1 MDEKTIREDIPQI
14 VDKIISL
21 IEKAPKTRIR
31 GKIEVKTII
40 IGKSGEWKYV
50 LNIYQPTK
58 DITLTLKRYEKQPAS
73 YAILKLTDKITEVE
87 DLESFLKKMERMYL
101 ILDELKR
108 RIARVSRGEELEL
121 I

>member
-1 MDEKTIREDIPQI
+1 MDDKTVREDITEI
-14 VDKIISL
+14 VDKIVNL
-21 IEKAPKTRIR
+21 IDKAPKTRIK
-31 GKIEVKTII
+31 GKIDVKTII
-40 IGKSGEWKYV
+40 IGKSGEWKYI
-50 LNIYQPTK
+50 LNIYQPTN

-101 ILDELKR
+101 ILDELKK
-108 RIARVSRGEELEL
+108 RIAHVSKGEELEL